1 MILGW
6 DALTM
11 KQASI
16 RPVIIDLANHN
27 ACGDFLD
34 FQGSDTYGFRDSQLK
49 IRGPKNQLWNW
60 KHLCTHTAY
69 HNRIARCLKCMTNA
83 VNHNNRIHRVTEC
96 SGLREIMSIIIV
108 NTMDPIGL
116 MGGFGMI
123 FVALNKVHR
132 GGGGRLTWKPTIQL
146 TSPRG

>member
-1 MILGW
+1 
-6 DALTM
+6 
-11 KQASI
+11 
-16 RPVIIDLANHN
+16 
-27 ACGDFLD
+27 
-34 FQGSDTYGFRDSQLK
+34 
-49 IRGPKNQLWNW
+49 
-60 KHLCTHTAY
+60 
-69 HNRIARCLKCMTNA
+69 MTNA

-132 GGGGRLTWKPTIQL
+132 GGGGRLT
-146 TSPRG
+146 